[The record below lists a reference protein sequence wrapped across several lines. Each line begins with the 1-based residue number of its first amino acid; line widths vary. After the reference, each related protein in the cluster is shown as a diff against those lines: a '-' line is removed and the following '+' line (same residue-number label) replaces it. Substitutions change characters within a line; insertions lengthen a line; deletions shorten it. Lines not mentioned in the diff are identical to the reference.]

1 MGTTTD
7 AMWAAVVG
15 QDANADGQ
23 FFYSVRTT
31 GVYCRPSCGAR
42 RPRRDNVEFHPSCAA
57 AEEAGYRPCKRCQ
70 PRGNPLA
77 VRRAALVE
85 QACRLIED
93 SDEAPTLAMLA
104 KSVGLSQ
111 HHFHRVFKTATGVTP
126 KAYAVAVRSSR
137 MRANL
142 SRGGSVTDAIY
153 RAGFGSS
160 SRFYASS
167 QERLGMAPSEVRG
180 GGGDRRIRFAVGD
193 CSLGTIAVAASDIG
207 ICAISL
213 GDEPA
218 TLVRELQ
225 DQFFNADL
233 VGDDPEFD
241 RWVAQVVG
249 FVEAPQIGLDL
260 PLDIRGT
267 AFQQRVWQA
276 LTKIPVG
283 STATYSE
290 VAASIGAP
298 TASRAVAQACASN
311 RIAVAIPCHRVIR
324 QDGSLSGY
332 RWGVERKS
340 ALLTN
345 ERNQSP

>member
-1 MGTTTD
+1 M
-7 AMWAAVVG
+7 
-15 QDANADGQ
+15 
-23 FFYSVRTT
+23 
-31 GVYCRPSCGAR
+31 
-42 RPRRDNVEFHPSCAA
+42 
-57 AEEAGYRPCKRCQ
+57 
-70 PRGNPLA
+70 
-77 VRRAALVE
+77 
-85 QACRLIED
+85 
-93 SDEAPTLAMLA
+93 
-104 KSVGLSQ
+104 
-111 HHFHRVFKTATGVTP
+111 
-126 KAYAVAVRSSR
+126 
-137 MRANL
+137 
-142 SRGGSVTDAIY
+142 TDAIY

-160 SRFYASS
+160 SRFYAES
-167 QERLGMAPSEVRG
+167 QKRLGMTPSEVRG
-180 GGGDRRIRFAVGD
+180 GGGDRRIRFAIGR
-193 CSLGTIAVAASDIG
+193 CSLGAIAVAVSDIG

-213 GDEPA
+213 GDEPE
-218 TLVRELQ
+218 TLIRELQ
-225 DQFFNADL
+225 DRFFNADL

-298 TASRAVAQACASN
+298 TASRAVARACASN

-340 ALLTN
+340 ALLAE
-345 ERNQSP
+345 ERNQAP